1 MRLNP
6 DLTPGQTLAL
16 IFGMPLILGVLY
28 TGWLAILATACHYSW
43 REMDWNADGH
53 TTVREVLATADVLE
67 RPVKDQDRVC
77 TELFWAKGGVRI
89 RLECP
94 AM

>member
-1 MRLNP
+1 MRLTTT
-6 DLTPGQTLAL
+6 LTPNQTLAL

-28 TGWLAILATACHYSW
+28 TGFLAILAMASHYSW
-43 REMDWNADGH
+43 REMDWNGDGRTSVH
-53 TTVREVLATADVLE
+53 EVLATADVLE
-67 RPVKDQDRVC
+67 RRVKDKDRVC
-77 TELFWAKGGVRI
+77 TELFWAKDGARI